1 MKTIKAF
8 TSLLAAATLALSA
21 CGAGDSAAVVVG
33 ASPVPHAQILKYV
46 KENLAKKAGI
56 EIEIKDYQNFFQ
68 HLPYLKEASSSKG
81 YKFNHG
87 TGVHI
92 EPYGI
97 YSKNIKNLKKLP
109 KNAQVAITDD
119 PSNQARALELL
130 AKNGIITLP
139 KDKKATIYNVEK
151 NPKNITFKPAGAPS
165 IPKILPDVDI
175 AIINGNYALE
185 NGLKPSKDAIYLES
199 GEGNPYA
206 NILAWNSAASGKKAA
221 SIKKLDELLH
231 SPQVAAYIK
240 KTWPNGE
247 VIPAF

>member
-21 CGAGDSAAVVVG
+21 CGASDSAAVVVG

-46 KENLAKKAGI
+46 KEN
-56 EIEIKDYQNFFQ
+56 
-68 HLPYLKEASSSKG
+68 
-81 YKFNHG
+81 
-87 TGVHI
+87 
-92 EPYGI
+92 
-97 YSKNIKNLKKLP
+97 
-109 KNAQVAITDD
+109 
-119 PSNQARALELL
+119 L

>member
-21 CGAGDSAAVVVG
+21 CGASDSAAVVVG

-56 EIEIKDYQNFFQ
+56 EIEIKEYQDYNVPNSALKDGDIDANFFQ

-97 YSKNIKNLKKLP
+97 YSKKIKDLKK
-109 KNAQVAITDD
+109 
-119 PSNQARALELL
+119 
-130 AKNGIITLP
+130 LP